1 MENNEARNEEIK
13 KEREPTTAG
22 AHARF
27 RKGMTDYAD
36 GGTLTHYL
44 GNDDYHETRELKEDE
59 TEENPKLSGKE
70 AGGNDLREED
80 VEEDGEK

>member
-1 MENNEARNEEIK
+1 MGDTEVRKDEIK
-13 KEREPTTAG
+13 KERDPATAG

-27 RKGMTDYAD
+27 RKGMTDYTD

-59 TEENPKLSGKE
+59 SEENPRLSGRE
-70 AGGNDLREED
+70 ASGNDLREED

>member
-1 MENNEARNEEIK
+1 MENNQVRNDENR
-13 KEREPTTAG
+13 KEKDPASAG
-22 AHARF
+22 NHARF

-59 TEENPKLSGKE
+59 TDENPRLSGE
-70 AGGNDLREED
+70 VAGGNDLTEED
-80 VEEDGEK
+80 LEEDEEN